1 MTHGEINFAIR
12 VTLGIDVVIICVLIA
27 YFYVRNEMLAAR
39 AARIGNIT
47 YHAGTIFTG
56 IAYGHPDCPPEI
68 AAEYL
73 SLRRKLHIIITIASS
88 PMILYMIFLQ
98 KYFR

>member
-1 MTHGEINFAIR
+1 MTHSEINFAIR
-12 VTLGIDVVIICVLIA
+12 VTLGIDLVIISALTA

-73 SLRRKLHIIITIASS
+73 SLRRRFCIIITIASS

-98 KYFR
+98 KYFH